1 MNSKCFLPLAVSCCI
16 AASAK
21 AQDLE
26 PRLYINLP
34 IDQNFVAASYF
45 YSSGDV
51 DLSSS
56 STIEDASVQIEGSV
70 LGYSR
75 TLALADK
82 LAKFDIKSS
91 YACIAGNALFSG
103 TRRYGRECGMGDALA
118 RFSYNFLGPAGQ
130 SVKEFR
136 LQPRELVVGT
146 SLQVNMPTGDYDGDK
161 ILNVGT
167 NRWYVRPEIG
177 TSIPLGKWS
186 IDLALGAKIFTDND
200 DSLGARLQQDTLY
213 NTQIHLNYDISR
225 RQWLSLNM
233 NYFWGG
239 NTKKNGLNA
248 APAQKNSR
256 LGLTYAYALNAS
268 YIAKAFYNKG
278 VINRISNDSDTAG
291 LALIYRY

>member
-1 MNSKCFLPLAVSCCI
+1 LSSKYFLLLAASFCI
-16 AASAK
+16 AVPAQ

-34 IDQNFVAASYF
+34 IDQNFIAASYF

-56 STIEDASVQIEGSV
+56 STISDASIQLEGSI

-82 LAKFDIKSS
+82 VAKFDIKSS
-91 YACIAGNALFSG
+91 YSCIAGNALFSG
-103 TRRYGRECGMGDALA
+103 TRRYGEECGVGDTQA
-118 RFSYNFLGPAGQ
+118 RFSYNFLGPLAQ
-130 SVKEFR
+130 KAKEFR
-136 LQPRELVVGT
+136 LRPRELVVG
-146 SLQVNMPTGDYDGDK
+146 SSVQVNMPTGDYDGDK
-161 ILNVGT
+161 ILNIGT
-167 NRWYVRPEIG
+167 NRWYIRPEIG
-177 TSIPLGKWS
+177 TSIPLGKWE
-186 IDLALGAKIFTDND
+186 IDLALGAKIFTDNN
-200 DSLGARLQQDTLY
+200 DSLGARLQQDPLY
-213 NTQIHLNYDISR
+213 NAQIHLSYDIDR

-239 NTKKNGLNA
+239 NTQKDGINA

-256 LGLTYAYALNAS
+256 LGLTYSYALNSS